1 MGGRTLMLC
10 GFLVVLVAVER
21 CAGSRSDVRQQLR
34 SEVVYSERNH
44 KEGRYKYGYAVKKG
58 ESQFHHQRSLDGAMY
73 GCYGYVDPQGK
84 LFITHYLADM
94 AGYRLVNMANP
105 DRKLAE
111 RIRNLGTADSPID
124 LQHLFPAE
132 CQEDGDMKT
141 LKETA
146 DAMKASLAESG
157 DQSASYRSRSSS
169 HSVSSGS
176 QDSTIR
182 GTSTAS
188 QTSQSN
194 SGQQSTSYGSRSSST
209 TGSSESG
216 YSKTKGSSDLLKS
229 TSNIEVDQ
237 VKSNQNQLGFKESFG
252 NDRKVQTSQSVTI
265 TKQQS
270 SSQQASDGKSS
281 VDLIKTNVNRGSNQG
296 KTSVG
301 TLTASEPKFVMKSNT
316 KDSSVSFAASDSNR
330 SSTLKKTASGTNVA
344 HETKKSTFL
353 EKAEVTSG
361 SKVASQATGQQTSE
375 SQTEINV
382 SGNKL
387 DVTTSSTEART
398 SVGKSE
404 QKASG
409 SNGAHETKKSPFLEK
424 AEATSGSKV
433 ASQINTNVQGQSVK
447 LAAEIPDVANYEEIN
462 LRFDDDD
469 ASDVEA
475 GVKQSSTS
483 STSSSK
489 KTDQGAFSGRSS
501 SAVYRGT
508 VKYANYAIGSNQATD
523 QSKTTTATKS
533 AEVQRKVPRGKAR
546 VQQQTE
552 TRLEQN
558 VAMNLHVR
566 TVAKSRMGAVTVA
579 EYIKDSTSSDA
590 SKMQQAESVQQSTDM
605 STKQEE
611 ISVKSIQTFKSDQ
624 EYSTNK
630 QNVEV
635 SSDQVVAEDRVMQ
648 KESSNVGG
656 LKQGAEQSGTIQTS
670 QKSMSKQEYST
681 NKQTIDVS
689 TDQSKVQNQ
698 IVSKESISATELQDS
713 TKSETVQNQRSS
725 ETSSGR
731 SYNQA
736 KAEQS
741 MKQVKESSKDSA
753 PIIRFAIPG
762 IIQQGSPV
770 QGRRSFVGI
779 PNLNGIFPTNSQSRV
794 GTVPVGEDDYP
805 RSEVMRLPATPR
817 PSTPASP
824 DAVSVSY
831 QLPSGTDRT
840 PVTPR
845 PTTVFR
851 PTTAGFPATTVKS
864 LIYRTT
870 VGPSGDIYDEI
881 EEEPELGSRP
891 TLMSPQIPEQKP
903 PIATSGGVT
912 VIPSISQGVLVENT
926 ALPHCSDVTLMI
938 PADAKQ
944 IFVRT
949 NSQAFRVYGAGDP
962 NERIRLVE
970 PGVYEVN
977 LGATSGIQF
986 NQYRADEGDWKRSNK
1001 LQLDMDRSFD
1011 YGELVQKPLYS
1022 RAQSATTGDG
1032 GNQARLNNPYLPLV
1046 PAPVE
1051 ARNAVGSA
1059 EPVLTP
1065 EQRSLLSLVPS
1076 WKKVLLYY

>member
-10 GFLVVLVAVER
+10 GFLVVLVAVAR

-111 RIRNLGTADSPID
+111 RIRNLGTADNPID

-169 HSVSSGS
+169 YTVSSGS
-176 QDSTIR
+176 QDSAVR
-182 GTSTAS
+182 GTS
-188 QTSQSN
+188 
-194 SGQQSTSYGSRSSST
+194 
-209 TGSSESG
+209 
-216 YSKTKGSSDLLKS
+216 
-229 TSNIEVDQ
+229 
-237 VKSNQNQLGFKESFG
+237 
-252 NDRKVQTSQSVTI
+252 
-265 TKQQS
+265 
-270 SSQQASDGKSS
+270 
-281 VDLIKTNVNRGSNQG
+281 
-296 KTSVG
+296 
-301 TLTASEPKFVMKSNT
+301 
-316 KDSSVSFAASDSNR
+316 
-330 SSTLKKTASGTNVA
+330 
-344 HETKKSTFL
+344 
-353 EKAEVTSG
+353 
-361 SKVASQATGQQTSE
+361 
-375 SQTEINV
+375 
-382 SGNKL
+382 
-387 DVTTSSTEART
+387 
-398 SVGKSE
+398 
-404 QKASG
+404 
-409 SNGAHETKKSPFLEK
+409 
-424 AEATSGSKV
+424 
-433 ASQINTNVQGQSVK
+433 
-447 LAAEIPDVANYEEIN
+447 
-462 LRFDDDD
+462 
-469 ASDVEA
+469 
-475 GVKQSSTS
+475 
-483 STSSSK
+483 
-489 KTDQGAFSGRSS
+489 
-501 SAVYRGT
+501 
-508 VKYANYAIGSNQATD
+508 
-523 QSKTTTATKS
+523 
-533 AEVQRKVPRGKAR
+533 
-546 VQQQTE
+546 
-552 TRLEQN
+552 
-558 VAMNLHVR
+558 
-566 TVAKSRMGAVTVA
+566 
-579 EYIKDSTSSDA
+579 
-590 SKMQQAESVQQSTDM
+590 
-605 STKQEE
+605 
-611 ISVKSIQTFKSDQ
+611 
-624 EYSTNK
+624 
-630 QNVEV
+630 
-635 SSDQVVAEDRVMQ
+635 
-648 KESSNVGG
+648 
-656 LKQGAEQSGTIQTS
+656 
-670 QKSMSKQEYST
+670 
-681 NKQTIDVS
+681 
-689 TDQSKVQNQ
+689 
-698 IVSKESISATELQDS
+698 
-713 TKSETVQNQRSS
+713 
-725 ETSSGR
+725 
-731 SYNQA
+731 
-736 KAEQS
+736 
-741 MKQVKESSKDSA
+741 
-753 PIIRFAIPG
+753 
-762 IIQQGSPV
+762 
-770 QGRRSFVGI
+770 
-779 PNLNGIFPTNSQSRV
+779 
-794 GTVPVGEDDYP
+794 EDDYP

-824 DAVSVSY
+824 DAVTVSY

-851 PTTAGFPATTVKS
+851 PTTPGFPATTVKS

-903 PIATSGGVT
+903 PITTSGGVT

-949 NSQAFRVYGAGDP
+949 NSPAFRVFGDGDP

-1022 RAQSATTGDG
+1022 RTQSATTGDG

-1051 ARNAVGSA
+1051 ARNAGGSSA
-1059 EPVLTP
+1059 EQVLTP